1 MAGRLG
7 EGLDLDAKQSGVFPD
22 SRTEPRTAHEIVEQ
36 YRDISLPRRY
46 FGTEKELG
54 EIEYP
59 YELTQLWGVCK
70 RAQKDYSRC
79 RISPRFRVAQCNNR
93 KQHRPGVGFLSARRK
108 RGEML

>member
-59 YELTQLWGVCK
+59 YELSFGESASGPRRITADVECP
-70 RAQKDYSRC
+70 RASGLHNAIIASNTGQ
-79 RISPRFRVAQCNNR
+79 VL
-93 KQHRPGVGFLSARRK
+93 GFLSARRK